1 MALSNVMGELAEEEG
16 ALPSSLF
23 HISQDCDKSNRSG
36 NPVQ

>member
-1 MALSNVMGELAEEEG
+1 MALSNVMAEKG